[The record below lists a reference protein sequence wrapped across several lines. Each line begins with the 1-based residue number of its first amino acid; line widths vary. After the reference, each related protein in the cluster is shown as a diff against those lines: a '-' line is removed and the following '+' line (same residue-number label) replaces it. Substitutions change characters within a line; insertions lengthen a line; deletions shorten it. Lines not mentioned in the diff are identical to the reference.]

1 MHTCCDATA
10 HRYRYASAEL
20 GLSTESGVQMAA
32 RVCISSRPL
41 TATPGSVHD
50 MICPQAQQLDQI
62 LETMKAAVQALKTT
76 EQQQQQQQVGLP
88 GPSAGSGSNRLT
100 GSHFLA
106 SRASSIRG
114 DLEQGRQQ
122 GGAGGLARAPSGPL
136 AVAGKLR
143 AVWSAVGKVAGFLP
157 AAQGSED
164 ALAGPFGSAVQLEGG
179 AAGQHSST
187 SWGVSSGPEGVSTPA
202 GAGRAEP
209 LGQGRATAASAGQ
222 PAVAGQA
229 VRPGQQQSR
238 QTRVAGSS
246 APQAAPGAPPVALKE
261 AYPQL

>member
-1 MHTCCDATA
+1 
-10 HRYRYASAEL
+10 
-20 GLSTESGVQMAA
+20 MAA
-32 RVCISSRPL
+32 RGCISSRLL
-41 TATPGSVHD
+41 TATPGCALGL
-50 MICPQAQQLDQI
+50 ICPQAQQLDQI

-76 EQQQQQQQVGLP
+76 EQQQQQQVGLP
-88 GPSAGSGSNRLT
+88 GPSAGSGSNRFT

-114 DLEQGRQQ
+114 DLEQGKQQ

-179 AAGQHSST
+179 AGGLGGHSST
-187 SWGVSSGPEGVSTPA
+187 SWGVSSGPEGLSTPA

-209 LGQGRATAASAGQ
+209 PGQGRATAASAGQ
-222 PAVAGQA
+222 PVVAGQA

-238 QTRVAGSS
+238 QTRVAGSA